1 MDTLTP
7 FLNRD
12 ELTHRISTSMSDILA
27 CPNELQ
33 IDERQT
39 VLGHLLDALPPS
51 LQLDPLPV
59 AGAFFDS
66 LLRHAPAMTHYRLL
80 SSCLKLMHADE
91 RRHRMPNI
99 LLTILDLEQTTQ
111 LRELLCKLLNT
122 TESVPLNLDWT
133 QFESIIAG
141 QHDPKFIT
149 YVWRFLSKHHAVQ
162 LEQILLRTLSSTV
175 HGNDELSL
183 LLLIESRSTAMF
195 VPLPSFWCLLK
206 RSLGDT
212 LSNNDRTRKLAL
224 YLLKHVLVDEAQKD
238 VQIKDE
244 RSNRYLALI
253 DQRLKQFWIDFIVI
267 YEALEDGVVH
277 LIKPLLTKFD
287 RLLNISLEHGN

>member
-1 MDTLTP
+1 MDILAP

-12 ELTHRISTSMSDILA
+12 ELAHRISTSMSDILA
-27 CPNELQ
+27 CQNEPQ
-33 IDERQT
+33 IGEQET
-39 VLGHLLDALPPS
+39 ALGQLLDALPAS
-51 LQLDPLPV
+51 LELGPLPV

-66 LLRHAPAMTHYRLL
+66 LLRHGPSMTHYRLL

-91 RRHRMPNI
+91 RLHRMQNI
-99 LLTILDLEQTTQ
+99 LLMILDLEQTTQ

-122 TESVPLNLDWT
+122 TESASLNLDWT
-133 QFESIIAG
+133 QFESAIAG

-149 YVWRFLSKHHAVQ
+149 YAWRFLSKHHAAQ
-162 LEQILLRTLSSTV
+162 LEQILLRTLSSA
-175 HGNDELSL
+175 GQDNDELSL
-183 LLLIESRSTAMF
+183 LLLIESRSTASF

-224 YLLKHVLVDEAQKD
+224 YLLKQVLVDEEPKH
-238 VQIKDE
+238 VEIKDE
-244 RSNRYLALI
+244 RANRYLVLI

-287 RLLNISLEHGN
+287 RLLSVSLEHGN